1 MGGMLKHTFTRFLQ
15 IQFVRQLTGAGVGA
29 LAALAVYTVYTEAHD
44 AVRAYLVPPGADRAS
59 YTGEVRVADKSVQEN
74 DEQIA
79 RIAARARENAER
91 LRMNQQELMQA
102 GAQRMA
108 APAEETSPGTSVSS
122 APTADL
128 LAAAQAQ
135 QDRTA
140 RLNERA
146 RIGSRAASSSA
157 SAAASASAETLR
169 AGAPN
174 LPNSGIGLWM
184 AAAAALGASFAS
196 TRKLRMLLQPAE
208 SRVD

>member
-1 MGGMLKHTFTRFLQ
+1 MLKHTLQRFMQ
-15 IQFVRQLTGAGVGA
+15 IQFVRQITGAGVGA

-44 AVRAYLVPPGADRAS
+44 AVRAYLVPPGADRAA

-79 RIAARARENAER
+79 RIAARARENADR

-108 APAEETSPGTSVSS
+108 APVEETSPGTPVSS

-146 RIGSRAASSSA
+146 RIESRVTASSAASSA
-157 SAAASASAETLR
+157 PAETLR

-174 LPNSGIGLWM
+174 LPNSGIGLWL
-184 AAAAALGASFAS
+184 AACAALGASFAS